1 MVEVQGMY
9 EAEGRSLG
17 FCLAWLGLRVGTR
30 LEISGEVYPPRSGA
44 GFSAGQ
50 EASDWRL
57 A

>member
-1 MVEVQGMY
+1 MEVQEMY